1 MGKAANDSDDFVVG
15 FGRDCSHCN
24 SVAEIEALVKT
35 QKVVRDLLTFVCMWY
50 TQPMTQN
57 RTVQQKVGDA
67 LFAYEHLRAEL
78 TPTEMRALIDKMTKM
93 QPGEKDDIA
102 AYASLVNAS
111 LQLARVVSA
120 NDRAAMLSAAMIT
133 QSGVSRPTISLD
145 EE

>member
-1 MGKAANDSDDFVVG
+1 
-15 FGRDCSHCN
+15 
-24 SVAEIEALVKT
+24 
-35 QKVVRDLLTFVCMWY
+35 MWY